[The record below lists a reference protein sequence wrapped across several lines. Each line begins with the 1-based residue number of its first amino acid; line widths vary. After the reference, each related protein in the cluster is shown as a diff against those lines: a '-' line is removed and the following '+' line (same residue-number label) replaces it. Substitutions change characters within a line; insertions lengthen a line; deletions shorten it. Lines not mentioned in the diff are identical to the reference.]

1 MFTIT
6 PAAPADVPAAA
17 TVLAEA
23 FEHDTVMGSLT
34 SGSDRPRARLAEL
47 FGALMRSGS
56 LHAGRIDLARRDR
69 DGAILGAAI
78 WETPQHR
85 TSLLRQ
91 LAELPGFVRALGWHR
106 LGEAVRLQ
114 SRLAA
119 HRPAEPHWY
128 LAQIGVS
135 AEARGTGVG
144 SVLLRSRLQA
154 IDATGLPAYLES
166 SNERNRALYRRM
178 GFATIAAVPALQD
191 VTPAAMW
198 RRPAAVVAPS
208 VA

>member
-17 TVLAEA
+17 TILAEA
-23 FEHDTVMGSLT
+23 FERDTVMGSLT
-34 SGSDRPRARLAEL
+34 SASDQPRVRLAEL

-56 LHAGRIDLARRDR
+56 LHAGRIDLARRDE

-78 WETPQHR
+78 WELPGHR

-91 LAELPGFVRALGWHR
+91 VAELPAFARALRWRGLR
-106 LGEAVRLQ
+106 AAMRLQ

-128 LAQIGVS
+128 LAQIGVG
-135 AEARGTGVG
+135 AEARGAGVG
-144 SVLLRSRLQA
+144 SALLKSRLGM
-154 IDATGLPAYLES
+154 IDATGLPVYLES
-166 SNERNRALYRRM
+166 SNERNRGLYRRL
-178 GFATIAAVPALQD
+178 GFASIATISGVPN
-191 VTPAAMW
+191 VSPAAMW
-198 RRPAAVVAPS
+198 RAPVAAPFAV
-208 VA
+208 